1 MGDDWGT
8 TDDGG
13 WGDSATDAGG
23 WGDSGDTN
31 NNKSS
36 DKGCRNCGEEVKS

>member
-1 MGDDWGT
+1 MSDDWGT
-8 TDDGG
+8 NDDGG
-13 WGDSATDAGG
+13 WGDSATDTGG

-36 DKGCRNCGEEVKS
+36 DKGCRNCGEEV